1 MGSIN
6 NKLILELELNDNNFK
21 FFSSIEEAQNVAN
34 KELSKINKLILDN
47 EEIIKKLTPE
57 CDKVDYILAT
67 CSGAICEI
75 IDIFLVAKPGQAQ
88 FQNITD
94 KWFENRTKDFAKLC
108 GWNNDNSTI
117 ESAIRYL

>member
-75 IDIFLVAKPGQAQ
+75 IDIF
-88 FQNITD
+88 
-94 KWFENRTKDFAKLC
+94 
-108 GWNNDNSTI
+108 
-117 ESAIRYL
+117 